1 MGVGWRAACLP
12 NTRTNNR
19 RMANSKY
26 LLTFRDAS
34 DSTPTYGFGYYSSAI
49 DAGLSQNNA
58 SSAPVPYS
66 RIGSIL
72 STSSAADMQALYF
85 QIYNFD
91 FFEIKKGTLL
101 RDLNQS
107 FEYTIDGSL
116 TIKWTLV
123 ARVSD
128 PSDVFYVATYV
139 ADQTYYAEPVVV
151 LRTG

>member
-1 MGVGWRAACLP
+1 M
-12 NTRTNNR
+12 
-19 RMANSKY
+19 
-26 LLTFRDAS
+26 
-34 DSTPTYGFGYYSSAI
+34 
-49 DAGLSQNNA
+49 
-58 SSAPVPYS
+58 
-66 RIGSIL
+66 
-72 STSSAADMQALYF
+72 
-85 QIYNFD
+85 
-91 FFEIKKGTLL
+91 L